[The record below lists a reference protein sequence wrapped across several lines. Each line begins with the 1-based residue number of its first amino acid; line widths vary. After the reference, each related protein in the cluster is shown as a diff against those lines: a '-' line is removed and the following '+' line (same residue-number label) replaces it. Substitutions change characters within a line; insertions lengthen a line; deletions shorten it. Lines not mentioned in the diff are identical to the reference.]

1 MIFFKADAFRVSSKQ
16 TTMAAVPAYRRMKLM
31 SHAYQNVGFFHFGN
45 YIFTLILFEITHV
58 N

>member
-16 TTMAAVPAYRRMKLM
+16 TNMAAVPAYRRMKLM
-31 SHAYQNVGFFHFGN
+31 SHAYQNVGFFYFGN
-45 YIFTLILFEITHV
+45 YIFTLILFEIAHV

>member
-16 TTMAAVPAYRRMKLM
+16 TNMAAVPAHRRMKLM
-31 SHAYQNVGFFHFGN
+31 SHAYQNVGFFYFGN
-45 YIFTLILFEITHV
+45 YIFTLILFKITPV

>member
-1 MIFFKADAFRVSSKQ
+1 MLFFKADAFRGSSKQ
-16 TTMAAVPAYRRMKLM
+16 TNMVAVPTHRRIKLM

-45 YIFTLILFEITHV
+45 YIFTLILFETTQT